1 MIVKNLTKDGNSVK
15 FDVEL
20 TAEEFEKYVSEAYK
34 KNRGR
39 ITVPGFRKGKA
50 PRMVI
55 EGMYGA
61 GIFHEEAAENAANDA
76 FAFAVEQEG
85 LRAVGRPGFSNYEV
99 ADDKSAV
106 LSFLTDVWPVV
117 KLGQYKGLEA
127 EKETVSVSESEI
139 DEEIERLR
147 KQNAR
152 MVSVDR
158 PAENGDTVNIDYAGT
173 RDGAAFEGGSAEK
186 YDLKLGSGSFIPGFE
201 EKLVGISANEER
213 DLELTFPEDYHAA
226 ELAGKAVV
234 FHVRCN
240 DVKYEELPELDDEFA
255 KDNDFDTLDLLRADI
270 RSRRESARET
280 AAQNAFTDALIEEAA
295 ANMEAD
301 IPASMIE
308 EKIDSIVKEYA
319 NYMSQQGIRLED
331 YLKIMGGNLASFRES
346 NRATAERQARTEV
359 LLGAV
364 ADAEGIEISEDDL
377 KAEYQSMAD
386 AYGLKPEDVE
396 KYVDAG
402 LLTEDLKRRK
412 AIELIT
418 SSGVATEP
426 KEKKEI
432 RKPGEGSE
440 D

>member
-1 MIVKNLTKDGNSVK
+1 MIVKNLTKDGNSVT

-34 KNRGR
+34 KNKSR

-61 GIFHEEAAENAANDA
+61 DVFHEEAAENGANDA
-76 FAFAVEQEG
+76 FAFAVEQES
-85 LRAVGRPGFSNYEV
+85 LHTVGRPGLSNYTV

-106 LSFLTDVWPVV
+106 LSFVTDVWPEV

-127 EKETVSVSESEI
+127 EKEAVSVEESEI

-152 MVSVDR
+152 MISVER
-158 PAENGDTVNIDYAGT
+158 PAENGDTVNIDYTGT
-173 RDGAAFEGGSAEK
+173 KDGTAFEGGSAEK
-186 YDLKLGSGSFIPGFE
+186 HDLKLGSGSFIPGFE
-201 EKLVGISANEER
+201 EKLIGIAANEER
-213 DLELTFPEDYHAA
+213 DLELTFPADYHAK
-226 ELAGKAVV
+226 ELAGKDVV

-240 DVKYEELPELDDEFA
+240 EVKYEELPALDDEFA
-255 KDNDFDTLDLLRADI
+255 KDNDFDTLELLRADI

-280 AAQNAFTDALIEEAA
+280 AAQNAFSDALVEEAIS
-295 ANMEAD
+295 NMEAD

-308 EKIDSIVKEYA
+308 DRMDSIVNDYA
-319 NYMSQQGIRLED
+319 NYMAQQGIRLED
-331 YLKIMGGNLASFRES
+331 YLKMIGSNIGSFRES

-364 ADAEGIEISEDDL
+364 ADAEGIEITDDDL

-386 AYGLKPEDVE
+386 AYGLKPEEVE
-396 KYVDAG
+396 KYVDVKG
-402 LLTEDLKRRK
+402 LTADLKRRK
-412 AIELIT
+412 AVEIIT
-418 SSGVATEP
+418 STGVAVEP

-432 RKPGEGSE
+432 RKPGDGSE
-440 D
+440 A